1 MGKAESKET
10 QTFRG
15 RMLGHLAMLA
25 YAAFVAGS
33 FSFGA
38 LAVPYIGPSSLT
50 AARFLL
56 AAVLMGLLLVVLTGR
71 APSVP
76 KSSWRYIVLGTLMG
90 IFFVL
95 MFVAL
100 EITDPVSTSAVFT
113 LIPLM
118 SAGFGY
124 LLLRQISGRIAMIS
138 LVISAIGALWVIFRG
153 DLDRALAFDVER
165 GEAIFFIGCV
175 CQAAYGPLVRLFNR
189 GESVL
194 EFTFWTLVAATICLT
209 VFALPELIATDWRSL
224 PAIVWYC
231 LAYLTVFATATSFF
245 LLQFASLRLPAG
257 KVFAYGYLVPSFVIV
272 LEGVTGHGW
281 VSPVVAIGAL
291 ITVAG
296 LVVLVFA
303 PERQEKSA
311 A

>member
-1 MGKAESKET
+1 
-10 QTFRG
+10 
-15 RMLGHLAMLA
+15 MLA
-25 YAAFVAGS
+25 YAVFVAGS

-38 LAVPYIGPSSLT
+38 LAVPHIGAAPLT

-56 AAVLMGLLLVVLTGR
+56 AAILMGLLLIVLSGR

-76 KSSWRYIVLGTLMG
+76 KSPWRYVILGSLMG

-100 EITDPVSTSAVFT
+100 DITDPVSTSAVFT

-118 SAGFGY
+118 SAGFAY
-124 LLLRQISGRIAMIS
+124 VLLRQISGRIAMVS

-153 DLDRALAFDVER
+153 DLERALTFDVGK
-165 GEAIFFIGCV
+165 GEAIFFVGCV

-194 EFTFWTLVAATICLT
+194 EFTFWTLVAATLCLT
-209 VFALPELIATDWRSL
+209 VFALPELMETEWTAL

-231 LAYLTVFATATSFF
+231 LGYLTVFATATSFF

-272 LEGVTGHGW
+272 LEGASGQGW
-281 VSPVVAIGAL
+281 VSPIVAIGAL
-291 ITVAG
+291 ITVTG

-303 PERQEKSA
+303 PER
-311 A
+311 